1 MLTRTK
7 KSILSSSFDYLL
19 IISRFQNEKN
29 FNLMTIYILKKMK
42 EVAENPGL
50 REKLNPAIQ
59 NHTKQFNWDNF
70 AKEFW
75 ISLEVI
81 KYNFD

>member
-1 MLTRTK
+1 
-7 KSILSSSFDYLL
+7 
-19 IISRFQNEKN
+19 
-29 FNLMTIYILKKMK
+29 MTIYILKKMK